1 MTSSARRSS
10 SGRRRVTRKSSESKV
25 MRLTSAK
32 QVRTLESIIR
42 KGPMTLIF
50 VYSPTCPHCHTYQ
63 PLWDELT
70 GMSGKKS
77 HMISMKSDVYRQTPY
92 HQKQPVNGVPSVL
105 FVDPSGRISEGKN
118 IRDKATMVTAVK
130 NGVGEEEAVAINTSN
145 VSNTS
150 NTSNASKTAN
160 SKVPSPSFFSTA
172 KTTPSVSPSVTAA
185 VEESNSEKVK
195 ELLTSDLFRVSE
207 KPTSAEVRIPSPQVS
222 EKIKSIIPGAEV
234 AVNPL
239 RPIPATPES
248 SSNLVLT
255 GGARVAQQGGNPW
268 AAFLLAAQQAAPAA
282 ALLGA
287 YSALPHRSSG
297 LGKAIHRRTRK
308 QKRRNH

>member
-1 MTSSARRSS
+1 
-10 SGRRRVTRKSSESKV
+10 

-32 QVRTLESIIR
+32 QVRALESIIR

-77 HMISMKSDVYRQTPY
+77 HMVSMKSDVYRQTPY

-105 FVDPSGRISEGKN
+105 FVDPSGRISEGTN
-118 IRDKATMVTAVK
+118 IRDKATMATVVK
-130 NGVGEEEAVAINTSN
+130 HGVSEEEAVAINASN
-145 VSNTS
+145 M
-150 NTSNASKTAN
+150 SKTQVSGETN
-160 SKVPSPSFFSTA
+160 MSKPTPSFFSTA
-172 KTTPSVSPSVTAA
+172 KTTPASSSPSPSVTAA
-185 VEESNSEKVK
+185 VERSNAEKVK

-207 KPTSAEVRIPSPQVS
+207 KPTSAEVRIPTPQVS
-222 EKIKSIIPGAEV
+222 EKIKSIIPGAEA

-282 ALLGA
+282 ALLGV

-297 LGKAIHRRTRK
+297 LGKAVSRRTRK
-308 QKRRNH
+308 QKRRGL

>member
-10 SGRRRVTRKSSESKV
+10 SGRRTRKSTESKV

-32 QVRTLESIIR
+32 QVRALESLIR
-42 KGPMTLIF
+42 KGPMTVIF

-77 HMISMKSDVYRQTPY
+77 HMVSMKSDVYRQTPF
-92 HQKQPVNGVPSVL
+92 HQKKPVNGVPSVL

-130 NGVGEEEAVAINTSN
+130 NGVGEEEAVAIN

-150 NTSNASKTAN
+150 NTSKPSN

-172 KTTPSVSPSVTAA
+172 KTTPSAVTTPSAPSPSVTAA
-185 VEESNSEKVK
+185 VEASNAEKVK

-207 KPTSAEVRIPSPQVS
+207 KPTSSEVRIPSPQVS
-222 EKIKSIIPGAEV
+222 EKIKSIIPGAEA

-255 GGARVAQQGGNPW
+255 GGARVPQQGGNPW

-297 LGKAIHRRTRK
+297 LGKAIRRRTRK
-308 QKRRNH
+308 QKRRSK

>member
-1 MTSSARRSS
+1 
-10 SGRRRVTRKSSESKV
+10 

-32 QVRTLESIIR
+32 QVRALESLIR

-77 HMISMKSDVYRQTPY
+77 HMVSMKSDVYRQTPY

-105 FVDPSGRISEGKN
+105 FVDPSGHISEGKN
-118 IRDKATMVTAVK
+118 IRDKATMATVVK
-130 NGVGEEEAVAINTSN
+130 HGVSEDEAVAINTGNMSVSANKSN
-145 VSNTS
+145 IM
-150 NTSNASKTAN
+150 NASK
-160 SKVPSPSFFSTA
+160 PSPSFFSTA
-172 KTTPSVSPSVTAA
+172 KTTPAPSPSVSAV
-185 VEESNSEKVK
+185 VEESNAEKVK

-207 KPTSAEVRIPSPQVS
+207 KPTSAEVRIPTPQVS
-222 EKIKSIIPGAEV
+222 EKIKSIIPGAEA

-255 GGARVAQQGGNPW
+255 GGARVAPQQGGNPW

-287 YSALPHRSSG
+287 YSALPKRSSG
-297 LGKAIHRRTRK
+297 LGHAVRRRTRK
-308 QKRRNH
+308 QKRRA

>member
-1 MTSSARRSS
+1 MT
-10 SGRRRVTRKSSESKV
+10 V
-25 MRLTSAK
+25 
-32 QVRTLESIIR
+32 
-42 KGPMTLIF
+42 IF

-77 HMISMKSDVYRQTPY
+77 HMVSMKSDVYRQTPF

-118 IRDKATMVTAVK
+118 IRDKATMATAVK
-130 NGVGEEEAVAINTSN
+130 HGVSEEEAVAINATN
-145 VSNTS
+145 GKM
-150 NTSNASKTAN
+150 TSNATGSNA
-160 SKVPSPSFFSTA
+160 SASAPSPSFFSTA
-172 KTTPSVSPSVTAA
+172 KTTTPAPSPSVTEA
-185 VEESNSEKVK
+185 VEESNAEKVK

-207 KPTSAEVRIPSPQVS
+207 KPTSAEVRIPTPQVS
-222 EKIKSIIPGAEV
+222 EKIKSIIPGAEA

-297 LGKAIHRRTRK
+297 LGKATRRHTRK